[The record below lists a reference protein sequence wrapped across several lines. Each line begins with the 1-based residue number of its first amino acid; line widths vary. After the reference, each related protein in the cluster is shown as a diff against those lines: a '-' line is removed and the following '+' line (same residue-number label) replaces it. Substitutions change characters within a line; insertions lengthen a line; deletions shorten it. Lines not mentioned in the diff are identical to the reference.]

1 MLVSISIVR
10 YRPLFIPLAIFA
22 MAIHRIPL
30 SLNKACSFWKLMG
43 CGKSGSFDLQPDWQQ
58 WALLAVWTSEEDF
71 NRFNESSFIAWW
83 WKKFTKE
90 QWTLLSVPLASHG
103 KWDGIDPF
111 KMDNYEKNYNGP
123 VAVLT
128 RATIRLN
135 KLSQFW
141 ANVEPVAE
149 IMAKAPGFICSV
161 GIGEAPFFRQATL
174 SIWRDMESMKAFAY
188 GSAEHA
194 EVIRKTRKLD
204 WYSEELFARFRII
217 FGRGTNKG
225 IDPIEAIQQDLLKA
239 KQ

>member
-10 YRPLFIPLAIFA
+10 YRTLFIPFAILA

-30 SLNKACSFWKLMG
+30 YFNKGCRFWKLMG
-43 CGKSGSFDLQPDWQQ
+43 CGKNGSFDLQPDWQQ
-58 WALLAVWTSEEDF
+58 WALLAVWNSQEDF

-83 WKKFTKE
+83 WKQFTQE
-90 QWTLLSVPLASHG
+90 HWTLLSVPIASHG
-103 KWDGIDPF
+103 KWDGKEPF
-111 KMDNYEKNYNGP
+111 KLDKYETNYTGP

-135 KLSQFW
+135 KLPQFW

-149 IMAKAPGFICSV
+149 IMTKAKGFITSV

-174 SIWRDMESMKAFAY
+174 SVWKDMESMKAFAY

-204 WYSEELFARFRII
+204 WYSEELFARFRLLS
-217 FGRGTNKG
+217 GSGTNKG
-225 IDPIEAIQQDLLKA
+225 IDPINEIQQDLLKA